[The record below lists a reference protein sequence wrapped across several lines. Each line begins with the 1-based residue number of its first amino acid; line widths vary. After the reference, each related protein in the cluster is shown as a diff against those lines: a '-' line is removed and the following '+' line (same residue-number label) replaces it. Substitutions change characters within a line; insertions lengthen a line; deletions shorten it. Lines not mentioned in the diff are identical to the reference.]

1 LAYEEPRAT
10 WDKRFKSRHYS
21 YRDFH
26 LAVTGAVPQSYVFGA
41 NARAT
46 SRWNWPALGDYPA
59 LPGAPTMQCYAREVK
74 VLCTEDCWV
83 MFVSVNPRYIAF
95 LVTGYTAA
103 QIAAL
108 GVPATITE
116 IAQFI
121 PADDEI
127 TFYPTYGTAIVFYQA
142 TASGTI
148 YIWCEG
154 NVEGGE

>member
-21 YRDFH
+21 YRDYH
-26 LAVTGAVPQSYVFGA
+26 SATTGAPASYVFGA
-41 NARAT
+41 NARVT
-46 SRWNWPALGDYPA
+46 SRWNWPTLGDYPA
-59 LPGAPTMQCYAREVK
+59 LPGAPTMQCFAREVK
-74 VLCTEDCWV
+74 VLCTEDCWI

-95 LVTGYTAA
+95 LTTGYTAA

-116 IAQFI
+116 VAQFM
-121 PADDEI
+121 PADEEI

-148 YIWCEG
+148 YIWIEG
-154 NVEGGE
+154 NVEGSE